1 MKIRAATL
9 ALLLGLT
16 ACGGRGPAQ
25 QPADVANVS
34 GTKVEAVVRQDS
46 CQDYEPSP
54 GITDSTIKLG
64 SSYPNSGPLAS
75 IGETNVGMNAYFAH
89 LNEKGG
95 INGRRIE
102 LIGKDDQY
110 DPTKAAANIN
120 ELLQRERVFAIV
132 GVQSTTGAM
141 SAWDTLAR
149 QCVPI
154 LESTISSASPRERAA
169 HLNAIDGLVP
179 YALEGYALG
188 TYMART
194 QGRKRVALIA
204 QDGSFGRSVRS
215 GIEAGL
221 AEHGADLVA
230 AQTFQVTDPAVR
242 SQVTTLKAAGAD
254 ALIVVAAGTK
264 CPQIFDTVAASGWKP
279 AIATTFTCSNT
290 TLMNLAKPGSVH
302 GVVSDAWV
310 RQRVPGDA
318 ESDAFFAALKKHAPQ
333 VNAGSEN
340 VAIGWAQGQIIA
352 EILTRSAALT
362 RLDVIN
368 TALALKDVKVPMAAD
383 GLLLNT
389 SATDTAPVES
399 VRITVYDSAAG
410 RWRPAGKDDLIDMS
424 GKLPQIIR

>member
-1 MKIRAATL
+1 MKTCAATM

-16 ACGGRGPAQ
+16 ACGGRGPAEQ
-25 QPADVANVS
+25 SADTANAS
-34 GTKVEAVVRQDS
+34 GTKVEAVVRQES
-46 CQDYEPSP
+46 CQDYEASP
-54 GITDSTIKLG
+54 GVTKTTIKLG

-89 LNEKGG
+89 LNDKGG
-95 INGRRIE
+95 INGRTIE

-110 DPTKAAANIN
+110 DPTKAAANIT
-120 ELLQRERVFAIV
+120 ELLQRDRVFAIV

-141 SAWDTLAR
+141 SVWDSLAR

-154 LESTISSASPRERAA
+154 LESTISSASPQARAA

-188 TYMART
+188 TYVAKNLAR
-194 QGRKRVALIA
+194 KKVALIA
-204 QDGSFGRSVRS
+204 QDGSFGKSARS
-215 GIEAGL
+215 GIEKSL
-221 AEHGADLVA
+221 KEYGAALVA
-230 AQTFQVTDPAVR
+230 TQTFQVTDPAVR
-242 SQVTTLKAAGAD
+242 SQVTTLKASGAD

-264 CPQIFDTVAASGWKP
+264 CPQIFDTVAGSGWKP

-290 TLMNLAKPGSVH
+290 TLMNLAKPGSVD

-318 ESDAFFAALKKHAPQ
+318 ESDTYFAALKKHAPQ

-340 VAIGWAQGQIIA
+340 VAIGWAQGQVIA
-352 EILTRSAALT
+352 EILARSASLT

-424 GKLPQIIR
+424 GKLAELS

>member
-1 MKIRAATL
+1 MKIRTAAL
-9 ALLLGLT
+9 ALLLTLT

-25 QPADVANVS
+25 QPADAANTS
-34 GTKVEAVVRQDS
+34 GTTVEAVVRQDS

-54 GITDSTIKLG
+54 GITKTAIKLG

-75 IGETNVGMNAYFAH
+75 IGETNVGMNAYFEH

-110 DPTKAAANIN
+110 DPTRAAANIN

-154 LESTISSASPRERAA
+154 LESTISSASPQERAA
-169 HLNAIDGLVP
+169 HPNAIDGLLP

-188 TYMART
+188 THVA
-194 QGRKRVALIA
+194 GNLAHKKVALIA
-204 QDGSFGRSVRS
+204 QDGSFGKSVRS
-215 GIEAGL
+215 GIEKSL
-221 AEHGADLVA
+221 KEHGATLVA
-230 AQTFQVTDPAVR
+230 TQTFQVTDPAVR
-242 SQVTTLKAAGAD
+242 SQVTTLKASGAD

-264 CPQIFDTVAASGWKP
+264 CPQIFDTVAGSGWKP

-290 TLMNLAKPGSVH
+290 TLMSLAKPGSVN
-302 GVVSDAWV
+302 GVISDAWV

-318 ESDAFFAALKKHAPQ
+318 ESDIFLAALKKHAPR

-352 EILTRSAALT
+352 EILTRSASLT

-399 VRITVYDSAAG
+399 VRITVYDSATG

-424 GKLPQIIR
+424 GKLTEISR